1 MNFKSNESNNRH
13 IVDVLFV
20 LALFGVFAA
29 SALMLVTIGAN
40 VYKKTVSNMNDNF
53 EERTAYSYISEKIR
67 QNDIY
72 DSVEIGDLEGVSA
85 LLFIR
90 RVGDDE
96 YCTCL
101 YFYDGY
107 LKELFMRRDSFTGTN
122 LLQAGQDIM
131 PLSSLSMEE
140 AKPGLIRLTM
150 DTGSRPLTLYASLRS
165 DNGQ

>member
-1 MNFKSNESNNRH
+1 MHFKSNESNRH

-40 VYKKTVSNMNDNF
+40 VYKRTVSNMNDNF
-53 EERTAYSYISEKIR
+53 AERTAYSYISEKIR
-67 QNDIY
+67 QNDAC
-72 DSVEIGDLEGVSA
+72 DSVEIGELEGVPA

-90 RVGDDE
+90 TAGDDE

-101 YFYDGY
+101 YLYDGC
-107 LKELFMRRDSFTGTN
+107 LKELFIRRDSFAGTN

-131 PLSSLSMEE
+131 PLSGLSIEE
-140 AKPGLIRLTM
+140 AGAGLIRLTL
-150 DTGSRPLTLYASLRS
+150 DTGSGRPLTLYASLRS
-165 DNGQ
+165 DSGQ

>member
-1 MNFKSNESNNRH
+1 MHFHSKEPGRH

-53 EERTAYSYISEKIR
+53 AERTAYSYISEKIR
-67 QNDIY
+67 QNDIC
-72 DSVEIGDLEGVSA
+72 DSIEIGELEGTCT
-85 LLFIR
+85 LMFIR

-101 YFYDGY
+101 YLYDGY
-107 LKELFMRRDSFTGTN
+107 LKELFIRRDSFTGTN

-131 PLSSLSMEE
+131 PLSGLTMEE
-140 AKPGLIRLTM
+140 TKTGLIRLTL
-150 DTGSRPLTLYASLRS
+150 DTGSRALTLYASLRS
-165 DNGQ
+165 DSGK

>member
-1 MNFKSNESNNRH
+1 MNFKSKESNRH

-29 SALMLVTIGAN
+29 SALMLVTIGAD
-40 VYKKTVSNMNDNF
+40 VYKKTVSNMNENF

-67 QNDIY
+67 QNDVY
-72 DSVEIGDLEGVSA
+72 DSVEIGELEGVSA

-101 YFYDGY
+101 YLHDGY
-107 LKELFMRRDSFTGTN
+107 LKELFIRRDSFAGTN

-131 PLSSLSMEE
+131 PLSGLSMEE
-140 AKPGLIRLTM
+140 VKPGLIRLTI
-150 DTGSRPLTLYASLRS
+150 DTGSRSLTLYASLRS
-165 DNGQ
+165 GTGQ

>member
-1 MNFKSNESNNRH
+1 MNFKSKESNRH

-40 VYKKTVSNMNDNF
+40 VYKKTVANMNDNF

-67 QNDIY
+67 QNDIC
-72 DSVEIGDLEGVSA
+72 DAVEIGELEGVPA

-101 YFYDGY
+101 YLYDGY
-107 LKELFMRRDSFTGTN
+107 LKELFIRRDSFAGTN

-131 PLSSLSMEE
+131 PLSDLSMEE
-140 AKPGLIRLTM
+140 VKPGLIRLTM

-165 DNGQ
+165 TSGQ